1 MPKNLRPWLPYVL
14 TFIDDPSGD
23 TGGSAEND
31 KSGDGAGPFK
41 KGEASFTQA
50 DVDKAVRE
58 RLAREKAKYAD
69 HEDLKAKAA
78 ELDQIKA
85 AQKTAEERAAEALA
99 QAQRAAAESAAEVLR
114 YRAAAENGIT
124 SPDDIDLIGVGER
137 DAVEARAKRV
147 GALLAAEREL
157 AALKAQQAQRVPETG
172 RPRPVL
178 RPGATPVEEA
188 TRAGSVDAAR
198 EAALRRGRAT
208 TTPSGIGHDK

>member
-14 TFIDDPSGD
+14 AFVDDPSGD
-23 TGGSAEND
+23 AGGSGENEQ
-31 KSGDGAGPFK
+31 GDGAGPFK
-41 KGEASFTQA
+41 KAEASFTQA

-99 QAQRAAAESAAEVLR
+99 QAQRAAAAAAAEVLR

-124 SPDDIDLIGVGER
+124 SPDDIDLIGSGEQ
-137 DAVEARAKRV
+137 DVVEARAKRV

-157 AALKAQQAQRVPETG
+157 AAIKEQQAQRVPETG

-178 RPGATPVEEA
+178 RPGATPVDESA
-188 TRAGSVDAAR
+188 RAGSVDAAR

-208 TTPSGIGHDK
+208 TTPSGIGNDK